1 MLSICLYACETTEEA
16 ASLAESL
23 SSEVESVVVLMQATL
38 DHEAPPLICALT
50 RTTATGNASTAMLQ
64 AAPSLMSC
72 ALELLSASDS
82 IDTLH

>member
-1 MLSICLYACETTEEA
+1 
-16 ASLAESL
+16 
-23 SSEVESVVVLMQATL
+23 
-38 DHEAPPLICALT
+38 
-50 RTTATGNASTAMLQ
+50 MLQ